1 MPTSSQTMIVMKD
14 HGEDPRIPRRQFSSS
29 VSAFPPMCSNQ
40 YDIQDTTKRNK
51 ASLRTGNSSGFPS
64 VADVNGFRAKM
75 YFDRKMQSLRWKI
88 TNTHF
93 NQLAENKLSSAETK
107 QHAETNEENQ
117 VRLENLGFRR
127 RRDIHGNRIET
138 VSTRSSTLPKDT
150 KYMPT
155 SPGIKPRPILP
166 AIVLFANNYSS
177 GDNLCCSTNKTISV
191 RDKPKSLLDELKEC
205 ASYDGKLFPSMEMR
219 KSLPPKSPNSV
230 VFTLRNNDG
239 YTDKAI
245 LDLIKQETGLK
256 AVSLQYDPVNVR
268 TGNSKVPSRWIAEFG
283 FQDDVQLILK
293 NGLEVNGEKVVVRL
307 LDNVHKMEFEAYK
320 QNMEEERKRN
330 EREPH
335 TRVKRKYRRNKKK
348 I

>member
-1 MPTSSQTMIVMKD
+1 MPTSSQTMIVMKEQ
-14 HGEDPRIPRRQFSSS
+14 GEDPRIPRRQFSSS
-29 VSAFPPMCSNQ
+29 VSAFPPMDSNQ
-40 YDIQDTTKRNK
+40 YDIQDTSKQNR

-75 YFDRKMQSLRWKI
+75 YFDRKMQSLRLKI

-107 QHAETNEENQ
+107 QHAETNEVEK
-117 VRLENLGFRR
+117 NLPHFFRQ
-127 RRDIHGNRIET
+127 EAQT
-138 VSTRSSTLPKDT
+138 T
-150 KYMPT
+150 
-155 SPGIKPRPILP
+155 
-166 AIVLFANNYSS
+166 
-177 GDNLCCSTNKTISV
+177 TNKKKNDKEYRSNSTCSV
-191 RDKPKSLLDELKEC
+191 RDRPKSLLDELKEC
-205 ASYDGKLFPSMEMR
+205 VSYDSKLFPSMEMR

-245 LDLIKQETGLK
+245 LDLIERETGLK
-256 AVSLQYDPVNVR
+256 AMSLQYDPVNVR

-283 FQDDVQLILK
+283 FQDDVQLILQ
-293 NGLEVNGEKVVVRL
+293 NGLEVNGEKVVVKL

-320 QNMEEERKRN
+320 QKMEEERKRN
-330 EREPH
+330 ERESKAS
-335 TRVKRKYRRNKKK
+335 VKRKPSRNKKK